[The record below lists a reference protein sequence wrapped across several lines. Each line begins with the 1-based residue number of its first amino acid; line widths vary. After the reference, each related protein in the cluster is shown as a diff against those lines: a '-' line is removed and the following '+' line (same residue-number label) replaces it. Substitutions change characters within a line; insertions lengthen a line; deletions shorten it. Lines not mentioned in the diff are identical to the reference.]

1 MSGLLTRQIR
11 VNGSVQGVGFRIAMR
26 DEARRLGITGWVR
39 NRADGSVEALVQGPP
54 AALDAIVGW
63 ARRGPPGARVTD
75 VQISERDAD
84 IPHARF
90 EVYPSV

>member
-75 VQISERDAD
+75 VQISERGAD